1 MATRAAMN
9 VKKAHPDWNIEP
21 EIMIPLIGDIKELK
35 VVKNIVVE
43 TADAEIKAA
52 GTNILEQYEDKG
64 GLANGNVYT
73 DKQGNVI
80 TRQQFWA
87 NFDAENGTKVIRGG
101 QLDGLKDAFGVRV

>member
-1 MATRAAMN
+1 MSN
-9 VKKAHPDWNIEP
+9 LENKKMDLAELNGGAGGTIIETVA
-21 EIMIPLIGDIKELK
+21 DSSELSVRDK
-35 VVKNIVVE
+35 LHGMGY
-43 TADAEIKAA
+43 T
-52 GTNILEQYEDKG
+52 GYEDKG

-101 QLDGLKDAFGVRV
+101 QLDGLKDTFGVRV